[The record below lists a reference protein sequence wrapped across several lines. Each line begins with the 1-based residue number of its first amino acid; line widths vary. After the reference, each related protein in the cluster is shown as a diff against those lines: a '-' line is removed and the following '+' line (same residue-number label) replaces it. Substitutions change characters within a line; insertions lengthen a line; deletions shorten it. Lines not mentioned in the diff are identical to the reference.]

1 MALSTPKLQSKLMAH
16 QTAGMTAF
24 VTSLSPEPESHHNKP
39 EEHESPKED
48 ETDYNS
54 LEEALLGDS

>member
-16 QTAGMTAF
+16 QSNKVTAS
-24 VTSLSPEPESHHNKP
+24 VTSFSPQSHHKKP
-39 EEHESPKED
+39 EEHEPPKED
-48 ETDYNS
+48 VDYNS

>member
-1 MALSTPKLQSKLMAH
+1 
-16 QTAGMTAF
+16 MTAY

-39 EEHESPKED
+39 EEHEPPKD
-48 ETDYNS
+48 DVDYNS

>member
-16 QTAGMTAF
+16 QSNKVTAS
-24 VTSLSPEPESHHNKP
+24 VTSFSPQSHHNKP
-39 EEHESPKED
+39 EEHEPPKED
-48 ETDYNS
+48 VDYNS